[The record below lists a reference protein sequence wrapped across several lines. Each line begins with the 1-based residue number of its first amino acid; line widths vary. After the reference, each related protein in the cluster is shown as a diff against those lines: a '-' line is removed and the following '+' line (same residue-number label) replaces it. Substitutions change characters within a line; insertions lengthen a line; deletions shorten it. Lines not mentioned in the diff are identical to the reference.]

1 MQKMHRMQ
9 LLHLLKRRKA
19 FSTFFLHIFQLF
31 FFIFQFFC
39 WYSWFIYAGWCR
51 DAAPASL
58 ERCIAHM
65 RMPAFFGCSPASD
78 AARHRMPLLVNAK
91 PKKVPASSY
100 VRCQDAAP
108 LSKRSYS
115 DNHASA
121 AAADQLIAHVRPCDL
136 PRKGK
141 IEKCLKQNNI
151 FIHQNYEWINWDN
164 WFIRIFDRW

>member
-65 RMPAFFGCSPASD
+65 RMPAFFGRSPASD

-100 VRCQDAAP
+100 VRCHDAAP
-108 LSKRSYS
+108 FSNRPNTPHIHLKNGVS
-115 DNHASA
+115 DGGFLCGGYFFASI
-121 AAADQLIAHVRPCDL
+121 QKSSIEIARNMEDP
-136 PRKGK
+136 P
-141 IEKCLKQNNI
+141 
-151 FIHQNYEWINWDN
+151 F
-164 WFIRIFDRW
+164 F

>member
-1 MQKMHRMQ
+1 MFQKTYTRLSAFTKGAAFWHRMQKMHRMQ
-9 LLHLLKRRKA
+9 LLHLLWRRKA
-19 FSTFFLHIFQLF
+19 FSTFFLHIFQLFFADIHIFQLF

-108 LSKRSYS
+108 LSKRSKHNTKKY
-115 DNHASA
+115 
-121 AAADQLIAHVRPCDL
+121 
-136 PRKGK
+136 G
-141 IEKCLKQNNI
+141 
-151 FIHQNYEWINWDN
+151 
-164 WFIRIFDRW
+164 